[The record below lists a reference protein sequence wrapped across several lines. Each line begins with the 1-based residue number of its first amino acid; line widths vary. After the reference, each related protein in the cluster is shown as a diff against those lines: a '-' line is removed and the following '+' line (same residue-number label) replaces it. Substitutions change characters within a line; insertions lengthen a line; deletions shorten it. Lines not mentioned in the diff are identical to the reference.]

1 MTEFML
7 TSESKKGENNMK
19 YLIDRNKLH
28 IDIFEAVPPTEE
40 NIEIIRKV
48 EEVLLAQPV
57 LAKVAEAEA
66 VAS

>member
-7 TSESKKGENNMK
+7 TSESKKGENMK
-19 YLIDRNKLH
+19 YLIDRNKLQL
-28 IDIFEAVPPTEE
+28 DILEACPPTEE

-57 LAKVAEAEA
+57 LTKVAEPEA
-66 VAS
+66 IAS